1 MAKLKMLVELDYDAK
16 VLHGRGKEEE
26 EWFAENILSDY
37 GGELLMHSN
46 VLGCTLGKVKVL
58 VVHDWPPN
66 AKVTGAAPEKG

>member
-16 VLHGRGKEEE
+16 VHHGRGKEEE

-37 GGELLMHSN
+37 AGKLLMHSN

-66 AKVTGAAPEKG
+66 SNYGT